1 MSTQPEKLF
10 DRSLKEWALII
21 LVVNLGIVMAV
32 FVYAVA
38 IALANSP
45 DGVTIKGEI
54 DLGQFTGIIIGVA
67 MVAVTLVAQQ
77 MTARQTITTMRTTDD
92 AWAKNP

>member
-1 MSTQPEKLF
+1 MSEQEKLF

-45 DGVTIKGEI
+45 EGVTIKGEI

-77 MTARQTITTMRTTDD
+77 MTARQTITTMRTTDE
-92 AWAKNP
+92 AWKENP

>member
-1 MSTQPEKLF
+1 MSESEKLF

-32 FVYAVA
+32 FVYAVM
-38 IALANSP
+38 IALTNSP
-45 DGVTIKGEI
+45 EGVTIKGEI

-77 MTARQTITTMRTTDD
+77 MTARQTITTMKTTDD

>member
-1 MSTQPEKLF
+1 MSEQDKLF

-45 DGVTIKGEI
+45 EGVTIKGEI

-77 MTARQTITTMRTTDD
+77 MTARQTITTMRTTDE
-92 AWAKNP
+92 AWKENP

>member
-1 MSTQPEKLF
+1 MSEQEKLF

-45 DGVTIKGEI
+45 EGITIKGEI

>member
-1 MSTQPEKLF
+1 
-10 DRSLKEWALII
+10 
-21 LVVNLGIVMAV
+21 MAV

-38 IALANSP
+38 IALSNSP
-45 DGVTIKGEI
+45 EGVTIKGEI

-77 MTARQTITTMRTTDD
+77 MTARQTITTMKTTDD

>member
-1 MSTQPEKLF
+1 MSESEKLF
-10 DRSLKEWALII
+10 DRSLKEWALIL

-45 DGVTIKGEI
+45 EGVTISGEI

-77 MTARQTITTMRTTDD
+77 MTARQTITTMKTTDD